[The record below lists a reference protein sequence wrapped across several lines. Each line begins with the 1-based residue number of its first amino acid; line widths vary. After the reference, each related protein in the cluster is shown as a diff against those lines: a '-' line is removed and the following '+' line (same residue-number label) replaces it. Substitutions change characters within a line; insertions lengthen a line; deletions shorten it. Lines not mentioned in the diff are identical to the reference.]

1 MKNNREKS
9 ILDIMIDMKRMADE
23 IVNGSVI
30 FFNKHGKNA

>member
-23 IVNGSVI
+23 IANESVI